1 MNDRY
6 AAEDISEPKRPGP
19 AQALAEAN
27 QRLAA
32 HLDNS
37 PLAVVEFDREF
48 RIVRWSEAAGRLF
61 GWTAT
66 EVLGL
71 AVAELPWVHEED
83 VEGTRRL
90 MADMLAGQRPR
101 NQHVNRN
108 YRKDGTIL
116 HCEWYN
122 SAIYDGQG
130 RLSSILA
137 QALDI
142 TERKRVEE
150 ALDQARRQAER
161 RAAELEAVLQAVPA
175 AVWIAHDPECRN
187 ITGNRTA
194 YQWLHLP
201 QGAEASLTAAE
212 GERPNH
218 FSVRHKGRVIEG
230 DELPVQQAAR
240 GIEVRDFEEEIVLS
254 DGSVRPAFGHA
265 TPLRDDQGRPR
276 GAVAAFIDI
285 TERKRVEAALRDSE
299 QRLRLALDAAYAISF
314 EWDIRRNEVRRHVS
328 TTPALEATPEQA
340 TSTFEAVC
348 EVVHPQDRWRFVADV
363 QEAIEREDG
372 RYESEFR
379 VIDPDGKVVWLF
391 ERGRVERDDQGRPAR
406 LLGLSQDVTARRQA
420 EHALYASEQRLAGIV
435 GSAMDAIIA
444 VDAEQRIR
452 VFNAAAEEI
461 FRLGAP
467 QALGQPLAALIP
479 ERFREV
485 HAGHVR
491 HFAQSAT
498 TPRRMGTLGT
508 LGTLWGLRAD
518 GEEFPCEA
526 SISQIE
532 VAGDTVFTVILRD
545 ITARLTAEAELRDG
559 RERLELALEAA
570 QAGYWDW
577 DLATGRASCAA
588 ECYAIWGVTPGTEDL
603 AQWLQ
608 AVHPEDVGW
617 VSAAWWQAGAAGGD
631 LNLEYRIEHPQRG
644 TRWLAVRGRAL
655 RDETGRAVRISGL
668 SLDITERRQ
677 TLEALRKS
685 QEQLRALVEQAP
697 VSIAMCDRRMDY
709 IAASRR
715 WVADYGRGRADLVG
729 VNHYDIN
736 PDLPEAWKRV
746 HREALGGAFLK
757 NDDDLWTQA
766 DGSRHWLRW
775 AVQPWTDEAGAIG
788 GIIMSGEDITDRKLA
803 EAALRDSQADLN
815 RAQAV
820 GRIGSWRLDV
830 RRNELTWSA
839 ENHRIFGIPQ
849 GTPLTYETFLATIH
863 PDDRAYVD
871 RKWQDGLRGEP
882 YDVEHRLLVD
892 GRVTWVRERAA
903 LEFDPDG
910 NLLGGFGTTQDI
922 TELKAA
928 EGRLRLQLNL
938 THAIT
943 TCAAGAIF
951 VTDGEGCTSFANAEV
966 ERLFGFTR
974 DELMGRVLHDCIHH
988 HHPDGRPYPFAD
1000 CPNCRIY
1007 GPGET
1012 VRDHEAVFF
1021 RKDGTPVTVM
1031 CANSALEV
1039 DGEQMGAVLVAHDI
1053 TGLKHSEEALREADR
1068 RKDEFL
1074 ATLAHELRNP
1084 LAPIRSAV
1092 EILKLKAPDD
1102 PTLQAVHGLIDRQL
1116 RHLVRLVDDLLDVS
1130 RITRGR
1136 LQLRRERVALA
1147 EVLEQALEASRPHVE
1162 CAGHDLSVTLP
1173 PVPVY
1178 LDADPVRLAQV
1189 FLNLIH
1195 NACKYTN
1202 PGGQIRVSAE
1212 LDGPEVVVT
1221 VADTGIGVPP
1231 EDLVRLFETFAQLGP
1246 TGERAQGGLGIGL
1259 SLARGLVEMHGGSIE
1274 ARSEGPG
1281 KGTQLVVRL
1290 PTLPGGSAAQPAPA
1304 PAAAVQPAAARRV
1317 LVVDDHRDVVESLA
1331 LLLRATGY
1339 QVEIAHDGLEAIE
1352 AAGRYRPD
1360 LVLLDIGMPKLDG
1373 YATCRRIREHPWGRD
1388 MTIVAL
1394 TGWGQEDDQRRTR
1407 EAGFDGHLVKPLDP
1421 RALFDLLSDPSAP
1434 KG

>member
-1 MNDRY
+1 MPLQIWAEVPGVFQTRGPTAPPGRHRGPGRTWGVRVDMNDRY
-6 AAEDISEPKRPGP
+6 AAEDISEPKCPGP

-48 RIVRWSEAAGRLF
+48 RIIRWSEAAGRLF

-108 YRKDGTIL
+108 YRKDGTAL

-130 RLSSILA
+130 RLSSILS

-240 GIEVRDFEEEIVLS
+240 GIEVRDFEEEIVFA

-265 TPLRDDQGRPR
+265 TPLWDDQGRPR

-314 EWDIRRNEVRRHVS
+314 EWDIQRNEVRRHVS
-328 TTPALEATPEQA
+328 TTPALEATPEQ
-340 TSTFEAVC
+340 TPSTFEAVC

-363 QEAIEREDG
+363 QEAIERKDG

-406 LLGLSQDVTARRQA
+406 LLGLSQDVTAHRQA

-452 VFNAAAEEI
+452 VFNPAAEGI

-467 QALGQPLAALIP
+467 QALGQPLATLIP

-491 HFAQSAT
+491 HFAQAGT

-508 LGTLWGLRAD
+508 PWGLRAD

-655 RDETGRAVRISGL
+655 RDETGRAIRISGL
-668 SLDITERRQ
+668 SL
-677 TLEALRKS
+677 
-685 QEQLRALVEQAP
+685 
-697 VSIAMCDRRMDY
+697 
-709 IAASRR
+709 
-715 WVADYGRGRADLVG
+715 
-729 VNHYDIN
+729 
-736 PDLPEAWKRV
+736 
-746 HREALGGAFLK
+746 
-757 NDDDLWTQA
+757 
-766 DGSRHWLRW
+766 
-775 AVQPWTDEAGAIG
+775 
-788 GIIMSGEDITDRKLA
+788 DITDRKLA

-849 GTPLTYETFLATIH
+849 GTPLTYETFLAAIH

-871 RKWQDGLRGEP
+871 RQWQAGLRGEP

-892 GRVTWVRERAA
+892 GRVTWVRERAN
-903 LEFDPDG
+903 LECDPDG

-928 EGRLRLQLNL
+928 EERLRLQLNL

-943 TCAAGAIF
+943 ACAAGAIF
-951 VTDGEGCTSFANAEV
+951 VTDGDGRTSFANAEV
-966 ERLFGFTR
+966 ERLFGFTA

-1039 DGEQMGAVLVAHDI
+1039 GGEQMGAVLVAHDI
-1053 TGLKHSEEALREADR
+1053 TGLKHAEEALREADR

-1102 PTLQAVHGLIDRQL
+1102 PTLQAVQGMIDRQL

-1162 CAGHDLSVTLP
+1162 CAGHDLSVALP
-1173 PVPVY
+1173 PAPVY

-1195 NACKYTN
+1195 NACKYTD

-1212 LDGPEVVVT
+1212 MDGPEVVVT

-1231 EDLVRLFETFAQLGP
+1231 EDLVRLFEMFAQLGP

>member
-1 MNDRY
+1 MPLQIWAEVPGVFQTRGSTALPGRHRGPGRNWGVRVDMNDRY
-6 AAEDISEPKRPGP
+6 AAEDISEPKCPGP

-61 GWTAT
+61 GWTAA

-90 MADMLAGQRPR
+90 MADMLSGQRPR

-108 YRKDGTIL
+108 YRKDGTVL

-122 SAIYDGQG
+122 SAIYDDQG

-240 GIEVRDFEEEIVLS
+240 GIEVRDFEEEIVFA

-265 TPLRDDQGRPR
+265 TPLWDDQGRPR

-314 EWDIRRNEVRRHVS
+314 EWDIQRNEVRRHVS

-340 TSTFEAVC
+340 PSTFEAVC

-363 QEAIEREDG
+363 QEAIERKDG

-406 LLGLSQDVTARRQA
+406 LLGLSQDVTAHRQA

-452 VFNAAAEEI
+452 VFNPAAEEI

-467 QALGQPLAALIP
+467 QALGQPLATLIP

-491 HFAQSAT
+491 HFAQAGT
-498 TPRRMGTLGT
+498 TPRRMGALGT
-508 LGTLWGLRAD
+508 PWGLRAD

-668 SLDITERRQ
+668 SLDIT
-677 TLEALRKS
+677 
-685 QEQLRALVEQAP
+685 
-697 VSIAMCDRRMDY
+697 
-709 IAASRR
+709 
-715 WVADYGRGRADLVG
+715 
-729 VNHYDIN
+729 
-736 PDLPEAWKRV
+736 
-746 HREALGGAFLK
+746 
-757 NDDDLWTQA
+757 
-766 DGSRHWLRW
+766 
-775 AVQPWTDEAGAIG
+775 
-788 GIIMSGEDITDRKLA
+788 DRKLA
-803 EAALRDSQADLN
+803 EEALRDSQADLN

-863 PDDRAYVD
+863 PNDRAYVD
-871 RKWQDGLRGEP
+871 RQWQAGLRGEP

-892 GRVTWVRERAA
+892 GRVTWVRERAN
-903 LEFDPDG
+903 LECDPDG

-928 EGRLRLQLNL
+928 EERLRLQLNL

-943 TCAAGAIF
+943 ACAAGAIF
-951 VTDGEGCTSFANAEV
+951 VTDGDGRTSFANAEV
-966 ERLFGFTR
+966 ERLFGFTA

-1053 TGLKHSEEALREADR
+1053 TGLKHAEEALREADR

-1102 PTLQAVHGLIDRQL
+1102 PTLQAVQGMIDRQL

-1162 CAGHDLSVTLP
+1162 CAGHDLSVALP
-1173 PVPVY
+1173 PAPVY

-1195 NACKYTN
+1195 NACKYTD

-1212 LDGPEVVVT
+1212 MDGPEVVVT

-1231 EDLVRLFETFAQLGP
+1231 EDLVRLFEMFAQLGP

-1331 LLLRATGY
+1331 LLLHAMGY

>member
-1 MNDRY
+1 MPLQIWAEVPGVFQTRGPTAPPGRHRGPGRTWGVRVDMNDRY
-6 AAEDISEPKRPGP
+6 AAEDISEPKCPGP

-48 RIVRWSEAAGRLF
+48 RIIRWSEAAGRLF

-108 YRKDGTIL
+108 YRKDGTAL

-130 RLSSILA
+130 RLSSILS

-240 GIEVRDFEEEIVLS
+240 GIEVRDFEEEIVFA

-265 TPLRDDQGRPR
+265 TPLWDDQGRPR

-314 EWDIRRNEVRRHVS
+314 EWDIQRNEVRRHVS
-328 TTPALEATPEQA
+328 TTPALEATPEQ
-340 TSTFEAVC
+340 TPSTFEAVC

-363 QEAIEREDG
+363 QEAIERKDG

-406 LLGLSQDVTARRQA
+406 LLGLSQDVTAHRQA

-452 VFNAAAEEI
+452 VFNPAAEGI

-467 QALGQPLAALIP
+467 QALGQPLATLIP

-491 HFAQSAT
+491 HFAQAGT

-508 LGTLWGLRAD
+508 PWGLRAD

-655 RDETGRAVRISGL
+655 RDETGRAIRISGL
-668 SLDITERRQ
+668 SL
-677 TLEALRKS
+677 
-685 QEQLRALVEQAP
+685 
-697 VSIAMCDRRMDY
+697 
-709 IAASRR
+709 
-715 WVADYGRGRADLVG
+715 
-729 VNHYDIN
+729 
-736 PDLPEAWKRV
+736 
-746 HREALGGAFLK
+746 
-757 NDDDLWTQA
+757 
-766 DGSRHWLRW
+766 
-775 AVQPWTDEAGAIG
+775 
-788 GIIMSGEDITDRKLA
+788 DITDRKLA

-849 GTPLTYETFLATIH
+849 GTPLTYETFLAAIH

-871 RKWQDGLRGEP
+871 RQWQAGLRGEP

-892 GRVTWVRERAA
+892 GRVTWVRERAD
-903 LEFDPDG
+903 LECDPDG

-928 EGRLRLQLNL
+928 EERLRLQLNL

-943 TCAAGAIF
+943 ACAAGAIF
-951 VTDGEGCTSFANAEV
+951 VTDGDGRTSFANAEV
-966 ERLFGFTR
+966 ERLFGFTA

-1039 DGEQMGAVLVAHDI
+1039 GGEQMGAVLVAHDI
-1053 TGLKHSEEALREADR
+1053 TGLKHAEEALREADR

-1102 PTLQAVHGLIDRQL
+1102 PTLQAVQGMIDRQL

-1162 CAGHDLSVTLP
+1162 CAGHDLSVALP
-1173 PVPVY
+1173 PAPVY

-1195 NACKYTN
+1195 NACKYTD

-1212 LDGPEVVVT
+1212 MDGPEVVVT

-1231 EDLVRLFETFAQLGP
+1231 EDLVRLFEMFAQLGP

>member
-1 MNDRY
+1 
-6 AAEDISEPKRPGP
+6 
-19 AQALAEAN
+19 
-27 QRLAA
+27 
-32 HLDNS
+32 
-37 PLAVVEFDREF
+37 
-48 RIVRWSEAAGRLF
+48 
-61 GWTAT
+61 
-66 EVLGL
+66 
-71 AVAELPWVHEED
+71 
-83 VEGTRRL
+83 
-90 MADMLAGQRPR
+90 
-101 NQHVNRN
+101 
-108 YRKDGTIL
+108 
-116 HCEWYN
+116 
-122 SAIYDGQG
+122 
-130 RLSSILA
+130 
-137 QALDI
+137 
-142 TERKRVEE
+142 
-150 ALDQARRQAER
+150 
-161 RAAELEAVLQAVPA
+161 
-175 AVWIAHDPECRN
+175 
-187 ITGNRTA
+187 
-194 YQWLHLP
+194 
-201 QGAEASLTAAE
+201 
-212 GERPNH
+212 
-218 FSVRHKGRVIEG
+218 
-230 DELPVQQAAR
+230 
-240 GIEVRDFEEEIVLS
+240 VRDFEEEIVFA

-265 TPLRDDQGRPR
+265 TPLWDDQGRPR

-314 EWDIRRNEVRRHVS
+314 EWDIQRNEVRRHVS
-328 TTPALEATPEQA
+328 TTPALEATPEQ
-340 TSTFEAVC
+340 TPSTFEAVC

-363 QEAIEREDG
+363 QEAIERKDG

-406 LLGLSQDVTARRQA
+406 LLGLSQDVTAHRQA

-452 VFNAAAEEI
+452 VFNPAAEGI

-467 QALGQPLAALIP
+467 QALGQPLATLIP

-491 HFAQSAT
+491 HFAQAGT
-498 TPRRMGTLGT
+498 TPRRMGALGT
-508 LGTLWGLRAD
+508 PWGLRAD

-668 SLDITERRQ
+668 SLDIT
-677 TLEALRKS
+677 
-685 QEQLRALVEQAP
+685 
-697 VSIAMCDRRMDY
+697 
-709 IAASRR
+709 
-715 WVADYGRGRADLVG
+715 
-729 VNHYDIN
+729 
-736 PDLPEAWKRV
+736 
-746 HREALGGAFLK
+746 
-757 NDDDLWTQA
+757 
-766 DGSRHWLRW
+766 
-775 AVQPWTDEAGAIG
+775 
-788 GIIMSGEDITDRKLA
+788 DRKLA

-871 RKWQDGLRGEP
+871 RQWQAGLRGEP

-892 GRVTWVRERAA
+892 GRVTWVRERAN
-903 LEFDPDG
+903 LECDPDG

-928 EGRLRLQLNL
+928 EERLRLQLNL

-943 TCAAGAIF
+943 ACAAGAIF
-951 VTDGEGCTSFANAEV
+951 VTDGDGRTSFANAEV
-966 ERLFGFTR
+966 ERLFGFTA

-1039 DGEQMGAVLVAHDI
+1039 GGEQMGAVLVAHDI
-1053 TGLKHSEEALREADR
+1053 TGLKHAEEALREADR

-1102 PTLQAVHGLIDRQL
+1102 PTLQAVQGMIDRQL

-1162 CAGHDLSVTLP
+1162 CAGHDLSVALP
-1173 PVPVY
+1173 PAPVY

-1195 NACKYTN
+1195 NACKYTD

-1212 LDGPEVVVT
+1212 MDGPEVVVT

-1231 EDLVRLFETFAQLGP
+1231 EDLARLFEMFAQLGP

>member
-1 MNDRY
+1 MPLQIWAEVPGVFQTRGPTAPPGRHRGPGRTWGVRVDMNDRY
-6 AAEDISEPKRPGP
+6 AAEDISEPKCPGP

-48 RIVRWSEAAGRLF
+48 RIIRWSEAAGRLF

-108 YRKDGTIL
+108 YRKDGTAL

-130 RLSSILA
+130 RLSSILS

-240 GIEVRDFEEEIVLS
+240 GIEVRDFEEEIVFA

-265 TPLRDDQGRPR
+265 TPLWDDQGRPR

-314 EWDIRRNEVRRHVS
+314 EWDIQRNEVRRHVS

-340 TSTFEAVC
+340 PSTFEAVC

-363 QEAIEREDG
+363 QEAIERKDG

-406 LLGLSQDVTARRQA
+406 LLGLSQDVTAHRQA

-452 VFNAAAEEI
+452 VFNPAAEGI

-467 QALGQPLAALIP
+467 QALGQPLATLIP

-491 HFAQSAT
+491 HFAQAGT

-508 LGTLWGLRAD
+508 PWGLRAD

-668 SLDITERRQ
+668 SLDIT
-677 TLEALRKS
+677 
-685 QEQLRALVEQAP
+685 
-697 VSIAMCDRRMDY
+697 
-709 IAASRR
+709 
-715 WVADYGRGRADLVG
+715 
-729 VNHYDIN
+729 
-736 PDLPEAWKRV
+736 
-746 HREALGGAFLK
+746 
-757 NDDDLWTQA
+757 
-766 DGSRHWLRW
+766 
-775 AVQPWTDEAGAIG
+775 
-788 GIIMSGEDITDRKLA
+788 DRKLA

-871 RKWQDGLRGEP
+871 RQWQAGLRGEP

-892 GRVTWVRERAA
+892 GRVTWVRERAN
-903 LEFDPDG
+903 LECDPDG

-928 EGRLRLQLNL
+928 EERLRLQLNL

-943 TCAAGAIF
+943 ACAAGAIF
-951 VTDGEGCTSFANAEV
+951 VTDGDGRTSFANAEV
-966 ERLFGFTR
+966 ERLFGFTA

-1039 DGEQMGAVLVAHDI
+1039 GGEQMGAVLVAHDI
-1053 TGLKHSEEALREADR
+1053 TGLKHAEEALREADR

-1102 PTLQAVHGLIDRQL
+1102 PTLQAVQGMIDRQL

-1162 CAGHDLSVTLP
+1162 CAGHDLSVALP
-1173 PVPVY
+1173 PAPVY

-1195 NACKYTN
+1195 NACKYTD

-1212 LDGPEVVVT
+1212 MDGPEVVVT

-1231 EDLVRLFETFAQLGP
+1231 EDLVRLFEMFAQLGP

-1373 YATCRRIREHPWGRD
+1373 YATCQRIREHPWGRD